1 MILTKEIFEQGKSSN
16 GSWSGKQLAL
26 FGVTIKLNKGWKNT
40 IIGREWPKEII
51 NQFINLKDKHLKKH
65 SDQMSLSF

>member
-26 FGVTIKLNKGWKNT
+26 
-40 IIGREWPKEII
+40 
-51 NQFINLKDKHLKKH
+51 
-65 SDQMSLSF
+65 